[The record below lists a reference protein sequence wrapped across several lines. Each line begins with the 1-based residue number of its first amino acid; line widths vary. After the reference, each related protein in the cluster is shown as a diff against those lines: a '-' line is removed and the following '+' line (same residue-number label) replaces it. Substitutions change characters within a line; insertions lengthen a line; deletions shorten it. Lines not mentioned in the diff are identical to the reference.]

1 MAPFKLLKLSI
12 SPYLLALLAVILAHL
27 TAGTSF
33 AASAKLRQSSFS
45 SPARAV
51 HGLFSAVKNNNIKTL
66 KSILG
71 PGSGNLISSGDPVTD
86 QAGRARFIELYNE
99 KNQLEPQGSGRMV
112 LTLGKDNYPFPLPLV
127 RKGSRWVFDTK
138 TGSREILHRRI
149 GRNELVVMDVLQAY
163 LEAQREY
170 ARKDHDGNGVLEFAR
185 KLNSSTGR
193 QDGLYWEVKE
203 GEEPSPFGPLMAKAD
218 CEGYGRQLRAATPE
232 PYHGY
237 YFKVLTKQGNN
248 AEGGEFEY
256 LVNDKMV
263 LGFALVAYPARYRA
277 SGVMTFTVNQGGVIY
292 QKDLGRETAR
302 IGMEM
307 VSFDPDSSWKS
318 TSESVTHLWGGPD
331 CPGQIAADSEEC
343 PSVCCH
349 QGLVASIS
357 NRLAHL

>member
-1 MAPFKLLKLSI
+1 MARFKLLKLSLA
-12 SPYLLALLAVILAHL
+12 PYLFPLLAVIIVHL
-27 TAGTSF
+27 TVGTTF
-33 AASAKLRQSSFS
+33 AASAKIRQSSFT
-45 SPARAV
+45 SPDKAV
-51 HGLFSAVKNNNIKTL
+51 HGLVSAVKNNNIKAL

-99 KNQLEPQGSGRMV
+99 KNQLEPKGRGRMI
-112 LTLGKDNYPFPLPLV
+112 LTLGNDNYPFPFPLV
-127 RKGSRWVFDTK
+127 RKGSKWVFDT
-138 TGSREILHRRI
+138 TAGSREILHRRI
-149 GRNELVVMDVLQAY
+149 GRNELAVVDVLNAY

-185 KLNSSTGR
+185 KLNSTPGR

-237 YFKVLTKQGNN
+237 YFKVLTKQGKN

-277 SGVMTFTVNQGGVIY
+277 SGVMTFIVNQGGVIY
-292 QKDLGRETAR
+292 QKDLGKGTAR
-302 IGMEM
+302 IAPEM
-307 VSFDPDSSWKS
+307 SRFDPDNSWKKV
-318 TSESVTHLWGGPD
+318 E
-331 CPGQIAADSEEC
+331 Q
-343 PSVCCH
+343 
-349 QGLVASIS
+349 
-357 NRLAHL
+357 